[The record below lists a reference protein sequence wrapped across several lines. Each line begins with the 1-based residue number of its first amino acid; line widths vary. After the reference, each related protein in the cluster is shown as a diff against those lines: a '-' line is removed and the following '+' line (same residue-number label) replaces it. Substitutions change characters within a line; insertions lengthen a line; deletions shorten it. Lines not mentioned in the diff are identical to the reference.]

1 MQWDPSTR
9 YGVDCVDADGVQQ
22 FACFDR
28 RADAEI
34 WNADP
39 RRRRCPS
46 PKTASHLSQ
55 GLVLAREDT
64 TKQAAPRSYSSE
76 TYLGDPRAEQ
86 ILAKVE
92 LPASPIGGRFARLQ
106 FDRSYREH
114 AKSLSLLLYP
124 NWD

>member
-1 MQWDPSTR
+1 MVLTVSMPTESSNSRASTDERTQR
-9 YGVDCVDADGVQQ
+9 Y
-22 FACFDR
+22 
-28 RADAEI
+28 
-34 WNADP
+34 ADP
-39 RRRRCPS
+39 HRRRCPS
-46 PKTASHLSQ
+46 PKTASHVSQ
-55 GLVLAREDT
+55 GFVLAHEDT
-64 TKQAAPRSYSSE
+64 TKQATPRSNSSE

-92 LPASPIGGRFARLQ
+92 LPASQPIGGRFARLQ